1 MTVLE
6 FVDEVA
12 TTLDVKGENIIVCF
26 FEPKTTQ
33 RTTTYAEMVRD
44 VSFYKFWTI
53 SNSYPDKVEFTFFYK

>member
-26 FEPKTTQ
+26 FDHKTTE

-53 SNSYPDKVEFTFFYK
+53 SSSQSDKIEFTFFYK